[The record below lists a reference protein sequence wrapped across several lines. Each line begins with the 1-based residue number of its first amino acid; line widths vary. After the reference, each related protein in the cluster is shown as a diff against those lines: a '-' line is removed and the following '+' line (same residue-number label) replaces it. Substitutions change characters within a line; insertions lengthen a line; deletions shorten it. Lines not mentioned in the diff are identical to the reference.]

1 MMLIIMPLSLPLSEQ
16 GPECRENLKSKEIA
30 GTFSHGTVFPGFTVP
45 GVPGVRKK
53 INKSTQ

>member
-1 MMLIIMPLSLPLSEQ
+1 MMLIINATESATEQ